1 MHTENLIEI
10 KDLTWWYPWSSTLT
24 FNHYNFSLK
33 KGEFCV
39 LMGKTGSWKST
50 LVKLLTGEQPVWER
64 MIYHK
69 KEDISK
75 YSLDQIQALRR
86 KMGII
91 FQDYKVIDH
100 MTAKEN
106 IIYPLILY
114 GIGENIID
122 SKYSKLKQK
131 YNLTSFENTPVKFLS
146 SGEKQKVAIS
156 RALIHEPEFLIA
168 DEPTGNLDWEHTEA
182 IADLLIQTNQS
193 GNTVFLITHDIHL
206 VNYLKEK
213 HPIRLE
219 ILN

>member
-1 MHTENLIEI
+1 
-10 KDLTWWYPWSSTLT
+10 
-24 FNHYNFSLK
+24 
-33 KGEFCV
+33 
-39 LMGKTGSWKST
+39 
-50 LVKLLTGEQPVWER
+50 

-122 SKYSKLKQK
+122 SKYRKLKQK